1 MAARWKVCCLLSLLL
16 RLQSST
22 CLAQEPADRDAV
34 SLQHGEQHGG
44 QVRSAA
50 RPLRS
55 LLQLTPRSDG
65 PGRKLLQTAGAAVPF
80 PPLKVLSNGK
90 PCILFRA
97 RKLSIGY
104 QNQKQL
110 DLTNQAFSPHQPV
123 DISGSTCHRDKA
135 TLLMRFGDV
144 ADLRGLSIRLQLS
157 STLYESS
164 GQRWFSLDG
173 VSLLYNSSEEAVFNA
188 SEVFAPAASSF
199 HCRHVSSLTRH
210 GGLLTPHGPHTHT
223 WSLTFTDFQI
233 QAFDVSSGKFSPASD
248 CAAFL
253 TPAIL
258 MGLVTSLILLL
269 VLAYGLHMLVHLKHI
284 ERYEEHKA
292 AAAAAD
298 LPRSPEPPGRRRQPD
313 AADNHSL

>member
-1 MAARWKVCCLLSLLL
+1 
-16 RLQSST
+16 
-22 CLAQEPADRDAV
+22 
-34 SLQHGEQHGG
+34 
-44 QVRSAA
+44 
-50 RPLRS
+50 
-55 LLQLTPRSDG
+55 
-65 PGRKLLQTAGAAVPF
+65 
-80 PPLKVLSNGK
+80 
-90 PCILFRA
+90 
-97 RKLSIGY
+97 
-104 QNQKQL
+104 
-110 DLTNQAFSPHQPV
+110 
-123 DISGSTCHRDKA
+123 
-135 TLLMRFGDV
+135 MRFGDV

-292 AAAAAD
+292 
-298 LPRSPEPPGRRRQPD
+298 LRSSSFPKI
-313 AADNHSL
+313 ANMSCYV